1 MALPVEPPLRAMETS
16 VGRRVRLPRMAEV
29 VADSLR
35 ASILSGQLTVVPR
48 LEDLIDQFNV
58 GPPAVREAMR
68 ILETEGLV
76 TVRRGNVGGA
86 DVHLPTDDRVSYMV
100 SLVLQSKGTKLRD
113 VGAALRELEPVCA
126 VMCAQRQDRG
136 ETIVPGLR
144 AVLAEQGDAI
154 GDRARTMQLTDRFHD
169 LIVQGCGN
177 DTMIV
182 VIGSLERVWAG
193 HATAVYSEDATEV
206 AAAVWKASLRDHQRI
221 ADAIERGDPRVGD
234 LAARH
239 LDATQAYMSAVADSQ
254 VVNAS
259 ALHR

>member
-16 VGRRVRLPRMAEV
+16 AGRRVRLPRMAEV

-35 ASILSGQLTVVPR
+35 ASILSGELTVVPR
-48 LEDLIDQFNV
+48 LEDLIEQFNV

-100 SLVLQSKGTKLRD
+100 SLVLQAKGTKLHD

-126 VMCAQRQDRG
+126 AMCAQRPDRG
-136 ETIVPGLR
+136 EMIVPGLQ
-144 AVLAEQGDAI
+144 ALLAEQADAI
-154 GDRARTMQLTDRFHD
+154 GDRPRTMALTDRFHD

-177 DTMIV
+177 DTMIIV
-182 VIGSLERVWAG
+182 VGSLERVWAR
-193 HATAVYSEDATEV
+193 HATAVYAEDGAEV
-206 AAAVWKASLRDHQRI
+206 APAVWRASLRDHQRI
-221 ADAIERGDPRVGD
+221 ADAIERGDPRVAE
-234 LAARH
+234 LASRH
-239 LDATQAYMSAVADSQ
+239 LGATQAYMSAVDDAQ
-254 VVNAS
+254 LVNAS
-259 ALHR
+259 TLHR

>member
-1 MALPVEPPLRAMETS
+1 METS

-48 LEDLIDQFNV
+48 LEDLIDRFNV

-100 SLVLQSKGTKLRD
+100 SLVLQSKGTRLHD

-126 VMCAQRQDRG
+126 VMCAQRHDRN

-144 AVLAEQGDAI
+144 AVLADQADAI
-154 GDRARTMQLTDRFHD
+154 GDRARTMQLTDQFHD

-182 VIGSLERVWAG
+182 VIGSLERVWAS
-193 HATAVYSEDATEV
+193 HATAVYSEDPTEV
-206 AAAVWKASLRDHQRI
+206 AAAVWRASLRDHQRI
-221 ADAIERGDPRVGD
+221 ADAIERGDPRIGD

-239 LDATQAYMSAVADSQ
+239 LEATQAYMSALDDSQ
-254 VVNAS
+254 LVNAS